1 MPIGLEAAQTFH
13 PVELTR
19 QASPETPL
27 LQGDFTLDQLKEQF
41 GTPDMAEE
49 AVLNAAG
56 LLGHAFFKVGE
67 VYRSFAPM
75 KGETVIL
82 SPSQESGVTVNSVDD
97 SSPTSIDLENLSSKI
112 DLEDTEV
119 DGEEEN
125 DWAIVDDPDLEE
137 GEEGEEGEDELNF

>member
-1 MPIGLEAAQTFH
+1 MPIGLETAQTFH

-67 VYRSFAPM
+67 VYRSFAPI
-75 KGETVIL
+75 KGETAIL
-82 SPSQESGVTVNSVDD
+82 SPSQESGGTVNSVDV
-97 SSPTSIDLENLSSKI
+97 SSPPSIDLDDSAG
-112 DLEDTEV
+112 V
-119 DGEEEN
+119 VGEGES
-125 DWAIVDDPDLEE
+125 DWAIVDDPDLS
-137 GEEGEEGEDELNF
+137 EGEDELDF